1 MTRSLGL
8 AITLALLSA
17 APALAAAKRGNADLK
32 RYCTGDATTFCG
44 DVDPDSDKM
53 DACFADHRQELSEN
67 CRRAIDA
74 YQAGGG
80 R

>member
-1 MTRSLGL
+1 MIRLLNLAMT
-8 AITLALLSA
+8 IALLTT
-17 APALAAAKRGNADLK
+17 APALAASKRGNEDLK
-32 RYCTGDATTFCG
+32 RFCTGDATTFCG

-53 DACFADHRQELSEN
+53 DACFAEHRKELSEN

-80 R
+80 K

>member
-1 MTRSLGL
+1 MTRFL
-8 AITLALLSA
+8 TLA
-17 APALAAAKRGNADLK
+17 ALAAGLALATPALAKRGNDDLK

-44 DVDPDSDKM
+44 DVDPDSEAM
-53 DACFADHRQELSEN
+53 DACFKTHRKELSEN